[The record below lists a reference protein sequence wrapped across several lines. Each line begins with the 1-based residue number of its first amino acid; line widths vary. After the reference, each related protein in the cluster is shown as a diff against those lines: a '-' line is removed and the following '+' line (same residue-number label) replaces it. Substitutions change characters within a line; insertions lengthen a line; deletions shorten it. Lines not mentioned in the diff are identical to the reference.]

1 MNITFTT
8 TISALL
14 RSPGDGRVREASQPH
29 FTVLLS
35 HGSHHHTTTSLDIGG
50 IDPGLLLNLQ
60 GILSEVGLV
69 APPSIALEL
78 PLVGVPWFHRW
89 LMWLSPLDVL
99 GHEHPALRL
108 CFPWFILGTCRGCRD
123 GARGSAREGSASG
136 WNCSAD
142 GLRNYRRSGSA
153 AAYTHSSRHTGSA
166 DQSRTCQGTCGAR
179 RCCPRKSGGPPRS
192 HGAGSEKGGL

>member
-69 APPSIALEL
+69 APPSITLEL

-99 GHEHPALRL
+99 GHQHSTWDPALCDSVL
-108 CFPWFILGTCRGCRD
+108 ATWCCT
-123 GARGSAREGSASG
+123 SEE
-136 WNCSAD
+136 
-142 GLRNYRRSGSA
+142 
-153 AAYTHSSRHTGSA
+153 SSRWH
-166 DQSRTCQGTCGAR
+166 
-179 RCCPRKSGGPPRS
+179 
-192 HGAGSEKGGL
+192 